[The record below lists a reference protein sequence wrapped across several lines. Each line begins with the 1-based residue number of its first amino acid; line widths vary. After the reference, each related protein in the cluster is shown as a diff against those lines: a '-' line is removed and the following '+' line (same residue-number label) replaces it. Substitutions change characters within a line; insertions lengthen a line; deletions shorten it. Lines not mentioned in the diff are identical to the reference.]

1 MKHKYIWINYEKGQ
15 YLNSADFDEP
25 VNIKGYYRNSS
36 KVNNALMVL
45 LAAEWKLSKI
55 ALISD
60 SWDEDKEQ
68 AIISDLRN
76 RCDNVLYLNNL
87 WLSAIDEYENMRY
100 KFDKEFIV
108 EDICFYTYVINHTK
122 KEYYRRKSNRDRNN
136 WFSPISFLMISG
148 NGYYGGKYGY
158 WLNDD
163 VEASNNIDNLI
174 KEGYTNKTPL
184 YTYSYFIGCSEK

>member
-1 MKHKYIWINYEKGQ
+1 MLDKIEDINIDNNT
-15 YLNSADFDEP
+15 LLIVLDTPD
-25 VNIKGYYRNSS
+25 IKRIDGINDIKEYKSII
-36 KVNNALMVL
+36 
-45 LAAEWKLSKI
+45 KI
-55 ALISD
+55 DHHPI
-60 SWDEDKEQ
+60 
-68 AIISDLRN
+68 
-76 RCDNVLYLNNL
+76 
-87 WLSAIDEYENMRY
+87 IDEYENMRY

-108 EDICFYTYVINHTK
+108 DDICFYTYVINHTK